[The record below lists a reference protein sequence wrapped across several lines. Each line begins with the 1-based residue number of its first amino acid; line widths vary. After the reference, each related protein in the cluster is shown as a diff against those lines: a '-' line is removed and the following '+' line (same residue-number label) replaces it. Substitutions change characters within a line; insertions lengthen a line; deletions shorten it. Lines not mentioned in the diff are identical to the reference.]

1 MSNEQKLAAAAPAAR
16 GATIAEPAA
25 QAVAQQNKKP
35 APVLR
40 QMLESEDFR
49 AQIARALPAHC
60 KAERFIRIAVTAMT
74 KTPGLANCDK
84 GSFFLQ
90 LLRLSELGI
99 EPDGRRAHLIP
110 FENRRM
116 GIVECQLIIDYKG
129 LAELIMRSGLVS
141 NLHADIVCENDD
153 FHYDCGQ
160 VVRHIVDFK
169 KPRGKMYAAYAICR
183 LKDGSTKCDVMSVE
197 EINSIRSRSRS
208 GNAGPWQTDFNEMA
222 KKTVFRRLSKWL
234 PLSPEVRDAVEV
246 DDDAIDIPSKV
257 VGDGGAGSALVA
269 ELTAAVSPAVEPQK
283 DGAL

>member
-1 MSNEQKLAAAAPAAR
+1 MSTNEQKTTSAP
-16 GATIAEPAA
+16 TDAA
-25 QAVAQQNKKP
+25 QQAATAAVQQAKRP

-40 QMLESEDFR
+40 QMLESDDFR
-49 AQIARALPAHC
+49 SQIARALPAHC
-60 KAERFIRIAVTAMT
+60 KPERFIRIAITAMT
-74 KTPGLANCDK
+74 KTPGLASCDK

-110 FENRRM
+110 FENRRA

-141 NLHADIVCENDD
+141 NLHADVVCESDD

-160 VVRHIVDFK
+160 VVRHVIDFQ
-169 KPRGKMYAAYAICR
+169 KPRGAMYAAYAICR
-183 LKDGSTKCDVMSVE
+183 LKDGSAKCDVMSKAEVDA
-197 EINSIRSRSRS
+197 IRARSRS
-208 GNAGPWQTDFNEMA
+208 GGSGPWQTDYTEMA

-246 DDDAIDIPSKV
+246 DDDALDVPSKV
-257 VGDGGAGSALVA
+257 IGDGGAGSALVA
-269 ELTAAVSPAVEPQK
+269 ELAAQASAPASAPEVLP
-283 DGAL
+283 L